1 MTLPIQADAIRVA
14 ILKKFGGIWMDA
26 DIGFIYA
33 SKNSKIINEWLKEI
47 INKVRI
53 YKENMINP
61 ILDNLEMLKS
71 WSYLGNN
78 IVNRIITNAK
88 TKEFLRLDR
97 NKLNAM
103 PELNLYKNYSQAQ
116 KYKYNLLY
124 FRRGDP
130 KIVLNKAKNII
141 LLHNS
146 WTPFKYKSMSEQ
158 EFLSQDILLSKL
170 LSNLLIFCLSSS

>member
-1 MTLPIQADAIRVA
+1 MKIFEYIPTKSS
-14 ILKKFGGIWMDA
+14 KK
-26 DIGFIYA
+26 
-33 SKNSKIINEWLKEI
+33 
-47 INKVRI
+47 
-53 YKENMINP
+53 
-61 ILDNLEMLKS
+61 
-71 WSYLGNN
+71 
-78 IVNRIITNAK
+78 ITV
-88 TKEFLRLDR
+88 DR
-97 NKLNAM
+97 NKLSAM

-170 LSNLLIFCLSSS
+170 LSNLLNK